1 MKNLVYFTLGLLI
14 AWILHAAW
22 GAWQGQPWFDKE
34 WFTKEGNQQFV
45 AMRLLFEVLLPAAGF
60 HLATCRFSL
69 PRSPLWAIMLGLA
82 GYWLAY
88 PLAWLFVEPF
98 AWLLDPGSGASTD
111 EYVTYTRI
119 LNWLTESGGFIA
131 GVCCGFLLL
140 ALSNWRARRRRAME

>member
-1 MKNLVYFTLGLLI
+1 MKNLVYFTLGLLF
-14 AWILHAAW
+14 AWILHASW

-34 WFTKEGNQQFV
+34 WFTQEGNQQFV

-69 PRSPLWAIMLGLA
+69 SRYPLWAIMLGLA

-88 PLAWLFVEPF
+88 PLAWLLVEASGF
-98 AWLLDPGSGASTD
+98 LLDPGSEASTQ

-119 LNWLTESGGFIA
+119 LNWLTESAGFIA
-131 GVCCGFLLL
+131 GACCGLLLL
-140 ALSNWRARRRRAME
+140 ARSRWSGRDRHHA